1 MRVLRLQRELARPV
15 RHTLPEEIKLRKQ
28 LVTEQERLKEC
39 EEKYPVDSNILD
51 HKLII
56 QQNKNNQFGYRGI
69 NSQLA
74 GIELASLPPLALEPP
89 KPRKEFL
96 AIEGALEG
104 STHGTALGVYKP
116 PSIQAL
122 ETALVPTK
130 TTFAHTTNP

>member
-56 QQNKNNQFGYRGI
+56 Q
-69 NSQLA
+69 
-74 GIELASLPPLALEPP
+74 
-89 KPRKEFL
+89 
-96 AIEGALEG
+96 
-104 STHGTALGVYKP
+104 
-116 PSIQAL
+116 
-122 ETALVPTK
+122 
-130 TTFAHTTNP
+130 